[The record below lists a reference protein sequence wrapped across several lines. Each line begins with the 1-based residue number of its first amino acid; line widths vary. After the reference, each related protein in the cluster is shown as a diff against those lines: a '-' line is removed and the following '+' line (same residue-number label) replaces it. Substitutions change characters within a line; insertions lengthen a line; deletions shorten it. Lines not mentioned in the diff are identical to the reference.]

1 MVCFACGFSL
11 KMGAFYMLCGLM
23 DMLLV
28 VDIIQCKFMNAFQR
42 FGVAYVALV
51 CVDLKKEGLVRDLNK

>member
-1 MVCFACGFSL
+1 
-11 KMGAFYMLCGLM
+11 MLCGLM

-51 CVDLKKEGLVRDLNK
+51 CVDLKKGGLVRDLNK